1 MSDSLFRNDYLPDRL
16 DLLSSDIDSIAME
29 EFLYI
34 ESLKNNHSFI
44 NRVFNKLFSRG

>member
-1 MSDSLFRNDYLPDRL
+1 MSDQLFRNDYFPDRI
-16 DLLSSDIDSIAME
+16 DLLLDKNSIAME

-44 NRVFNKLFSRG
+44 NRVFNKLFSKG